1 MTTRRLI
8 VLAATP
14 VAALALIAGIAG
26 AAPLPDQPVALGPN
40 GAPVAQPNFYT
51 PPQAADPIEP
61 PAMVVEDPNDQQG
74 QNQNGR
80 PAPPLPPGV
89 TGANFAAAAASA
101 SPSIMPP
108 SEITHYKKMLDAIS
122 RAKAATVGPPPK
134 ASNRSI
140 MMSLA
145 PGAPTPMIHLYPGNA
160 TAITF
165 ADETGAP
172 WPVTSAF
179 VDKSKYTID
188 NSVNGKNAGSTNIVV
203 ISANKLH
210 AEANNLVVTLKG
222 LPVPLTFNLKT
233 GGRKVDF
240 GVNVTVA
247 GMGPNAQ
254 PAAAPDGNLAPTND
268 TVMQSFVD
276 GVPPGNAQALTTS
289 SPAVQAW
296 SLGGAYY
303 VRTRLT
309 LMGTNTDS
317 ASNPNTT
324 THIQNSVYGM
334 HVYEIAP
341 TPAVLV
347 SSDGH
352 TSIVTLEPKQ

>member
-1 MTTRRLI
+1 MSRRLI
-8 VLAATP
+8 ILAVAPAIVLSMAQ
-14 VAALALIAGIAG
+14 IAVG
-26 AAPLPDQPVALGPN
+26 AQLPAQPVALGPT
-40 GAPVAQPNFYT
+40 GAPVASPDFYA
-51 PPQAADPIEP
+51 PPQAADPIAP
-61 PAMVVEDPNDQQG
+61 PAMLVQDPSEQPQTS
-74 QNQNGR
+74 NGR

-89 TGANFAAAAASA
+89 TGANFAAAAAA
-101 SPSIMPP
+101 AAPTLMPP
-108 SEITHYKKMLDAIS
+108 SEITHYKQMLDAVA

-134 ASNRSI
+134 AGNRSI
-140 MMSLA
+140 MMSLV
-145 PGAPTPMIHLYPGNA
+145 PGAPAPMIHLYPGNA

-172 WPVTSAF
+172 WPVTSAY

-188 NSVNGKNAGSTNIVV
+188 NDISGKGASTNIVV
-203 ISANKLH
+203 ISANQAH

-222 LPVPLTFNLKT
+222 LPVPLTFNLTT

-247 GMGPNAQ
+247 RLGPNAQ
-254 PAAAPDGNLAPTND
+254 AAAVPVSSLAPTND
-268 TVMQSFVD
+268 AVLQSFVD

-296 SLGGAYY
+296 SLNGTYY
-303 VRTRLT
+303 VRTRMT
-309 LMGTNTDS
+309 LIGTNTDNS
-317 ASNPNTT
+317 SDQNTT
-324 THIQNSVYGM
+324 THIQNSVYGV

-341 TPAVLV
+341 TPAVLA